1 MFEYELQQIRSAEL
15 IREAEQYRR
24 VREARRARRAA
35 AHDSTT
41 TSRSAS
47 GEGEQDPERSV
58 SGHRLR
64 RLRFPRAA

>member
-24 VREARRARRAA
+24 VREARRARR
-35 AHDSTT
+35 DE
-41 TSRSAS
+41 RNE
-47 GEGEQDPERSV
+47 EGRVPHERP
-58 SGHRLR
+58 R